1 MTTPRFELTSQ
12 GQKVSRLPTGPP
24 GMYVYEITLKR
35 AIPNPALHYHPS
47 HSMLLSPVLLRGGVC
62 MYVCMVLTYSIV
74 CMYQPEKVVN
84 SACGELK
91 SLCFFLSPFA
101 PENLVSR
108 HGFSTVLFRPAS
120 AYSFSTLRLNMLLT
134 HGIPPAPRDGAHLFI
149 YTVNRHRFNP
159 ELNRITRLRTDVVT
173 VTAKSPPA
181 QHQWS

>member
-1 MTTPRFELTSQ
+1 
-12 GQKVSRLPTGPP
+12 
-24 GMYVYEITLKR
+24 MYVYEITLKR

-47 HSMLLSPVLLRGGVC
+47 HSMSLSPVLLRGGVC
-62 MYVCMVLTYSIV
+62 MYVCMVLTYIIV
-74 CMYQPEKVVN
+74 CMYQPGKVVN
-84 SACGELK
+84 SACGQLK

-101 PENLVSR
+101 HENLVSR

-120 AYSFSTLRLNMLLT
+120 AYSFNTLRLNLLLT

-181 QHQWS
+181 QHQRS